1 MKNILLIGGS
11 SGIGYELSMKLEND
25 HKVFVSTRNPD
36 KFSGS
41 NINAQ
46 KLDLDEDYNTDWL
59 PDSLDGFIY
68 LPGTINLRPFKGLK
82 PSTFIDDFNINI
94 LGCVKILQAVLPRL
108 QSSES
113 ASVVFF
119 STVAVKLGMP
129 FHSSVSASKGAIEGL
144 TRSLAAEFA
153 PKIRVNAIAPS
164 ILNTPMSEKF
174 LNSETKIENARN
186 RHPLKEIG
194 SAKDIA
200 EIVKFLLIES
210 TSYFKI
216 NGLND
221 SLISLKSIIREIFK
235 LFRFCLRSEIDS
247 SKNLALYFSVFLN
260 PYCVNLKLFGS
271 IFTYPI
277 TLSD

>member
-25 HKVFVSTRNPD
+25 HNVFVSTRNPD

-41 NINAQ
+41 NIIAQ

-59 PDSLDGFIY
+59 PESLDGFIY

-108 QSSES
+108 QSSET

-153 PKIRVNAIAPS
+153 PKIRVNAIAPGWV
-164 ILNTPMSEKF
+164 LTKKQLDKWATPDGLKAHLDRQCIKS
-174 LNSETKIENARN
+174 
-186 RHPLKEIG
+186 HLKEN
-194 SAKDIA
+194 DIA
-200 EIVKFLLIES
+200 GGTLFLASASSSMITGQLIA
-210 TSYFKI
+210 
-216 NGLND
+216 
-221 SLISLKSIIREIFK
+221 
-235 LFRFCLRSEIDS
+235 IDGG
-247 SKNLALYFSVFLN
+247 V
-260 PYCVNLKLFGS
+260 VMTG
-271 IFTYPI
+271 
-277 TLSD
+277 

>member
-41 NINAQ
+41 NITTQ
-46 KLDLDEDYNTDWL
+46 KLDLNEDFNTDWL
-59 PDSLDGFIY
+59 PESLDGFIY

-82 PSTFIDDFNINI
+82 PSTFNDDFNINV
-94 LGCVKILQAVLPRL
+94 LGCVKILQAVLPKL

-113 ASVVFF
+113 ASLVFF

-200 EIVKFLLIES
+200 EIVKFLLIDQS
-210 TSYFKI
+210 KWMT
-216 NGLND
+216 GQ
-221 SLISLKSIIREIFK
+221 IIPF
-235 LFRFCLRSEIDS
+235 DGGMS
-247 SKNLALYFSVFLN
+247 SVKTN
-260 PYCVNLKLFGS
+260 
-271 IFTYPI
+271 
-277 TLSD
+277 